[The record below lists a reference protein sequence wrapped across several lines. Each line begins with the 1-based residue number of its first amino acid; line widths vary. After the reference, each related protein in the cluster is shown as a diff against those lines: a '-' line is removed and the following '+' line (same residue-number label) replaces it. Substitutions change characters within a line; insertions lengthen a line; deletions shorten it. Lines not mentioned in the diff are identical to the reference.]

1 MHAPTEITPALQAV
15 ASQPPASKEPTG
27 LGCLVIVA
35 RHHGMHLTVSQL
47 IRDNVLTGDEVS
59 SPQIV
64 HCARLVGL
72 KAKEVQLDWDGLA
85 HLKKALPVIA
95 RLKSGQCMVVLRV
108 EGEAETDS
116 FRVVLQD
123 PNAHEDAPLVIDRI
137 RFEEAW
143 TGDIILV
150 KRNYDIT
157 DETQPF
163 GFGFII
169 GLIFRERWMVRDV
182 AICALVLGF
191 ISLTPILFW
200 RVLTDKV
207 LYFKAFDT
215 FYVICLVMVVFV
227 VFETAFAWLRQFLV
241 LFLTSRID
249 AKMSTYVFAKVMNLP
264 MDFFERTQV
273 GKIAYDI
280 GQVYRIRTFLVGQLF
295 GTILNSTTL
304 LFFIPVMLFFSPTMT
319 AVVVGLGALIV
330 VWLLGM
336 LPAYRKK
343 VAAVEAAESER
354 GAFLA
359 QTLFGARTVKSLAL
373 DSRQRHEWDVRVAKV
388 TKLRFA
394 EGMMANLIQ
403 TGVRPLERFAVSGAF
418 AVGVYFA
425 LTTTDPVYVGALFA
439 FLMLSQRVTGPLMQM
454 AQLVNQYDEA
464 RVAVAIVANLVNQAP
479 EEGRSGHGVRAPL
492 QGKVEFSKVTFTYKG
507 AASPALK
514 DIAFEVPEGT
524 TLGIVGRSGS
534 GKTTVTRL
542 LQRLHSNYDGL
553 IKIGGVDV
561 REYDVD
567 HLRRGLGVV
576 LQESFLFSGSIREN
590 IMVAKSD
597 ATFDEV
603 IRAARM
609 AGAEEFIDKLP
620 RGYDTY
626 VFEGSPNLSG
636 GQRQRLAIARALI
649 SDPRILIFDEATS
662 ALDPESEAIVSNN
675 LARIGRGRTL
685 IVISHRLSS
694 LVASD
699 AIMVLERGAV
709 SDIGRHEE
717 LLKRC
722 EIYSELW
729 YQQNRHLTAPGP
741 ASRKPSVGGPSLV
754 S

>member
-15 ASQPPASKEPTG
+15 PSRPPTTKEPTG

-64 HCARLVGL
+64 HCARSVGL
-72 KAKEVQLDWDGLA
+72 KAKEVQLNWDGLA

-95 RLKSGQCMVVLRV
+95 RLNSGQCMVVLRV
-108 EGEAETDS
+108 EGEAEGGTLH
-116 FRVVLQD
+116 VVLQD
-123 PNAHEDAPLVIDRI
+123 PNAHEDAPLVIDRV

-150 KRNYDIT
+150 KRDYDIA

-163 GFGFII
+163 SIRFIVA
-169 GLIFRERWMVRDV
+169 LLFRERWLVRDV
-182 AICALVLGF
+182 TICALVLGF
-191 ISLTPILFW
+191 VSLTPILFW
-200 RVLTDKV
+200 RVLSDKV
-207 LYFKAFDT
+207 IYYKAFDT
-215 FYVICLVMVVFV
+215 FYVICLVMLVFV

-241 LFLTSRID
+241 LFMTSRVD
-249 AKMSTYVFAKVMNLP
+249 AKISTYVFAKVMNLP

-273 GKIAYDI
+273 GKIAYDMN
-280 GQVYRIRTFLVGQLF
+280 QVFRIRAFLVGQLF
-295 GTILNSTTL
+295 GTILDSTTL

-319 AVVVGLGALIV
+319 AVVVGLAALIV
-330 VWLLGM
+330 VWLIAW
-336 LPAYRKK
+336 LPAYRRKSN
-343 VAAVEAAESER
+343 AVEAAESEK

-359 QTLFGARTVKSLAL
+359 QNLFGARTVKSLAL
-373 DSRQRHEWDVRVAKV
+373 DARQRHTWDVHVARV

-394 EGMMANLIQ
+394 EGMMANLMQ
-403 TGVRPLERFAVSGAF
+403 AGVRPLERLAVNGAF

-425 LTTTDPVYVGALFA
+425 LTTNDTVYVGALFA

-464 RVAVAIVANLVNQAP
+464 RIAVAVVAQLVNQQP

-492 QGKVEFSKVTFTYKG
+492 GGAVEFSKVTFTYKG
-507 AASPALK
+507 AAAPALK
-514 DIAFEVPEGT
+514 DVAFEVPEGT

-534 GKTTVTRL
+534 GKTTITRL

-567 HLRRGLGVV
+567 HLRRSLGVV
-576 LQESFLFSGSIREN
+576 LQESFLFSGTIREN

-603 IRAARM
+603 VRAARM

-620 RGYDTY
+620 RGYDTFVY
-626 VFEGSPNLSG
+626 EGSPNLSG
-636 GQRQRLAIARALI
+636 GQRQRLAIARALVV
-649 SDPRILIFDEATS
+649 DPRVLIFDEATS

-699 AIMVLERGAV
+699 AILVMEHGSVADV
-709 SDIGRHEE
+709 GRHEE

-722 EIYSELW
+722 DIYSELW
-729 YQQNRHLTAPGP
+729 YQQNRHLSAPPAGRKTAQ
-741 ASRKPSVGGPSLV
+741 GGPSLV

>member
-1 MHAPTEITPALQAV
+1 MHAPTEITPALQPVVPV
-15 ASQPPASKEPTG
+15 APTSKEPTG

-35 RHHGMHLTVSQL
+35 RHHGMHLTMSQL

-72 KAKEVQLDWDGLA
+72 KAKEVQLNWDGLA

-108 EGEAETDS
+108 EGEGEGDTL
-116 FRVVLQD
+116 RVILQD
-123 PNAHEDAPLVIDRI
+123 PNAHEDAPLVIDRV
-137 RFEEAW
+137 RFEDAW

-150 KRNYDIT
+150 KRDYDIA

-163 GFGFII
+163 SIGFIVA
-169 GLIFRERWMVRDV
+169 LMFRERWIVRDI

-191 ISLTPILFW
+191 LSLTPILFW
-200 RVLTDKV
+200 RVLSDKV
-207 LYFKAFDT
+207 IYYKAFDT
-215 FYVICLVMVVFV
+215 FYVICLVMLVFI
-227 VFETAFAWLRQFLV
+227 VFETAFGWLRQFLV
-241 LFLTSRID
+241 LFLTSRVD
-249 AKMSTYVFAKVMNLP
+249 AKISTYVFAKVVNLP

-273 GKIAYDI
+273 GKIAYDMNQI
-280 GQVYRIRTFLVGQLF
+280 YRIRTFLVGQMF
-295 GTILNSTTL
+295 GTILDSTTL
-304 LFFIPVMLFFSPTMT
+304 LFFIPVMIFFSPTMT
-319 AVVVGLGALIV
+319 AVVMGLAALIV
-330 VWLLGM
+330 VWLLAM

-343 VAAVEAAESER
+343 VSAVEAMESEK
-354 GAFLA
+354 GAFLS
-359 QTLFGARTVKSLAL
+359 QTLFGLRTVKSLAL
-373 DSRQRHEWDVRVAKV
+373 DARQRHEWDVRVARV

-403 TGVRPLERFAVSGAF
+403 TGVRPLERLAVNGAF
-418 AVGVYFA
+418 AVGVYIA
-425 LTTTDPVYVGALFA
+425 LTTNDPVYIGGLFA

-464 RVAVAIVANLVNQAP
+464 RIAVAVVANLVNQPA
-479 EEGRSGHGVRAPL
+479 EEGRSGNGVRVQL
-492 QGKVEFSKVTFTYKG
+492 SGNVEFSKVTFTYKG
-507 AASPALK
+507 AAAPALK
-514 DIAFEVPEGT
+514 DVAFEVPEGT

-576 LQESFLFSGSIREN
+576 LQESFLFSGSIKEN

-603 IRAARM
+603 VRAARM

-626 VFEGSPNLSG
+626 VYEGSPNLSG

-649 SDPRILIFDEATS
+649 VDPRILIFDEATS
-662 ALDPESEAIVSNN
+662 ALDPESEAIVTNN

-699 AIMVLERGAV
+699 AILVMERGSVADV
-709 SDIGRHEE
+709 GRHDE

-722 EIYSELW
+722 DIYSELW
-729 YQQNRHLTAPGP
+729 YQQNRHLSPP
-741 ASRKPSVGGPSLV
+741 ASGRKASQGGPSLV